1 MSRQSPQL
9 LIAAKAR
16 LAEIERE
23 AAKLRD
29 LVAFYEDRSSHREL
43 RSSEGSHRTRSGPR
57 SLSALW
63 TAVLEI
69 VAAHGE
75 KGASYNEI
83 IDAANDRGIDV
94 SRNVLRSQMGN
105 FAKRG
110 FVESVATGVWRA
122 TGEGAKLFSPPESAD
137 RRQLPSEATR
147 QDDTSKEAGAL
158 FSS

>member
-1 MSRQSPQL
+1 MPRQSPEL
-9 LIAAKAR
+9 LVAAKAR

-29 LVAFYEDRSSHREL
+29 LVAFYEDRSPQREQ
-43 RSSEGSHRTRSGPR
+43 RGAEVPHRTRSGPR
-57 SLSALW
+57 ALSALW

-75 KGASYNEI
+75 TGASYNEI
-83 IDAANDRGIDV
+83 IDAASDRGIEL

-110 FVESVATGVWRA
+110 LVESIATGVWRA
-122 TGEGAKLFSPPESAD
+122 TGEGARLFSSPDISD
-137 RRQLPSEATR
+137 RRQVSAEATGR
-147 QDDTSKEAGAL
+147 ADLPKEPGAL

>member
-1 MSRQSPQL
+1 MPRQSTEL
-9 LIAAKAR
+9 LVAAKAR

-29 LVAFYEDRSSHREL
+29 LVAFYEDRQTHREP
-43 RSSEGSHRTRSGPR
+43 RVAEGAPRTRGGPR
-57 SLSALW
+57 ALSALW
-63 TAVLEI
+63 TSVLEI

-83 IDAANDRGIDV
+83 MDVARSRDIAV

-110 FVESVATGVWRA
+110 LVEPVSTGIWRVTDEGARLFAPSVASDRQQTSSEVAGSDH
-122 TGEGAKLFSPPESAD
+122 LPEE
-137 RRQLPSEATR
+137 P
-147 QDDTSKEAGAL
+147 GAL
-158 FSS
+158 FAS